1 MITYALFV
9 AACMVFAAVMDA
21 RQDAADICANR
32 PIHHTALWMERAGFA
47 CVIISLCIAVAIYRG
62 DPIGPLFIGLPL
74 VAYGSFTPAFRFL
87 LNVGRTPPKE
97 PDYVSLSNVYDTVF
111 IMVFGNNAG
120 RAAYITELLAL
131 AVGVGIILKS

>member
-21 RQDAADICANR
+21 RQDAADIRANR

-47 CVIISLCIAVAIYRG
+47 LVSIAVAICVGLFRG
-62 DPIGPLFIGLPL
+62 ADLGPLFIGLPL

-120 RAAYITELLAL
+120 RAAYTTELLAL
-131 AVGVGIILKS
+131 AVGVGVVIKS